1 MWRNRDSRSVVKAL
15 AESDRVYRF
24 RGLTRDPTKPST
36 RELTN
41 EGSEMVGVSLAMDNE
56 PKVRKAFKGANI
68 AFVSPQYLCHHF

>member
-1 MWRNRDSRSVVKAL
+1 VAQQGFKERRQSTRRA
-15 AESDRVYRF
+15 YRF
-24 RGLTRDPTKPST
+24 RGLTRDPTKPSA

-68 AFVSPQYLCHHF
+68 AFVMADFWEHLNKQSV